1 MSKLPLKS
9 QNTDK
14 SLIPNIHHVIRGRQ
28 LPLRS
33 NGLNYHHGLTQN
45 WDTKHGEVI
54 EMPRLFGWFN
64 DSLSL
69 LSCLDDIQNVG
80 IVSLLLR
87 ESREHVVVVGPLSHE
102 LNLYPFLDLSHQIRL
117 LGLARPWAEKY
128 AHVIEKGGIVI
139 CIDMPL
145 ESFPCDGFK
154 SYQVRDPKLVPTLGP
169 EITPTALAGMDR
181 SGTENDPGAVSRVDT
196 RVHSMPDF

>member
-1 MSKLPLKS
+1 
-9 QNTDK
+9 
-14 SLIPNIHHVIRGRQ
+14 
-28 LPLRS
+28 
-33 NGLNYHHGLTQN
+33 
-45 WDTKHGEVI
+45 
-54 EMPRLFGWFN
+54 MPRIFGWFN
-64 DSLSL
+64 NSASL
-69 LSCLDDIQNVG
+69 LSCQDKIQNMG
-80 IVSLLLR
+80 ILSLLLR
-87 ESREHVVVVGPLSHE
+87 KSRDSVVVVGPLSHD
-102 LNLYPFLDLSHQIRL
+102 LSPYAFLDLSRQIRL

-154 SYQVRDPKLVPTLGP
+154 SYQVRDPKLVPTLRS